1 MHAGKIFSA
10 KTWTL
15 DAQIWTLI
23 VATIAAIMVFET
35 TPWLAL
41 LPFCV
46 LAGTLGA
53 LARRRGLAVPLHVTP
68 VTIAGVAGIVYIAI
82 SLLWSGDLR
91 ATALSA
97 ALLAGLLLAV
107 GHSAAIL
114 RVCPRPWI
122 EHMARALL
130 VAWMVALGF
139 LLFELLT
146 NDVVKKWLFWPFHA
160 VRWPPGAMPFLD
172 WTEGTVRIK
181 QQAIKW
187 NMAPLNY
194 LLWPSLLILSVQP
207 IPVALRALVGT
218 GLVGAIALTIH
229 LSDHKTSFMALCFAV
244 AAYVLAQRFPNAVSR
259 LLQAFWITGF
269 VVVIPLAIWAYDHQ
283 LHLENR
289 TSRTLAA
296 RIILWNFTAHRVG
309 ERPILGVGAA
319 ATNKIDNMR
328 VALSPAVQPPGFHY
342 ALRTGPHAHNV
353 FLQSWYELGLIGTAI
368 YLTAGLLLLE
378 YLRRLPPAPQPFVL
392 ATATTVLVTGTASF
406 GLFEAWFM
414 ATFAICCLCLMLA
427 VHEHQRVRG

>member
-10 KTWTL
+10 DTWTL

-41 LPFCV
+41 LSFSV
-46 LAGTLGA
+46 LAGTLGY
-53 LARRRGLAVPLHVTP
+53 LVRRRGLAAPMQVTP
-68 VTIAGVAGIVYIAI
+68 VTIAGAAGVIYIVI
-82 SLLWSGDLR
+82 SLLWTGDLR
-91 ATALSA
+91 ATSMSA
-97 ALLAGLLLAV
+97 VVLAGLLLSV
-107 GHSAAIL
+107 GYIAAIL

-160 VRWPPGAMPFLD
+160 ARWPPGAMPFLD
-172 WTEGTVRIK
+172 WTEGPVRIK
-181 QQAIKW
+181 PQAIKW

-207 IPVALRALVGT
+207 IPAAVRATVGIA
-218 GLVGAIALTIH
+218 LVGAIGLTIH
-229 LSDHKTSFMALCFAV
+229 LSDHKTSFVALCFAV
-244 AAYVLAQRFPNAVSR
+244 GAFLVAQRFPNAVSR
-259 LLQAFWITGF
+259 ILQAFWITGF
-269 VVVIPLAIWAYDHQ
+269 VVIIPLAVWAYDHQ

-289 TSRTLAA
+289 TSPTLAA
-296 RIILWNFTAHRVG
+296 RIILWNFTAQRVG

-319 ATNKIDNMR
+319 ASKRIDNLR
-328 VALSPAVQPPGFHY
+328 VEVSPAVQPPGFHY

-368 YLTAGLLLLE
+368 YLMAGLLLLE
-378 YLRRLPPAPQPFVL
+378 YLRRLPSGPQPFVL
-392 ATATTVLVTGTASF
+392 ATATTIYVTCTASF
-406 GLFEAWFM
+406 GLFEVWFM
-414 ATFAICCLCLMLA
+414 ATFAICCLCLLLA
-427 VHEHQRVRG
+427 VNEHQRVRG